1 MAEPRRSRRTGGE
14 AEGARW
20 PVVALVW
27 LVLVVSLASLSSLF
41 LGAGWWFA
49 GAGVSA
55 VVLGA
60 SGLVRSLRGSP
71 WLAWLV
77 GLLAGT
83 ATATAVVSGGTA
95 VLGVVPTAATLQR
108 VRDLSDQAALTISD
122 GTAPVPVDDG
132 VLATVVGAVLVVSLL
147 VDLLASVG
155 RLPGATGL
163 FPAVVLAVPAFVP
176 TAETRWPWVVATVLL
191 YLLLLM
197 VSSGRRPTPAG
208 AVGAVAAV
216 AVAGLVTSLVPLGGV
231 SPLTGVASGTG
242 LATGVNP
249 IIDLGDDLRR
259 GAPVSVL
266 TYRSSDEQGTYL
278 KLVDLVDF
286 SGRSWSPAD
295 VELDPDATVDVL
307 PEAPGVD
314 ADTTRRAV
322 ETQITIG
329 VLRSPYLPVP
339 VPPTEI
345 TGIDDGWSVVDESG
359 VTVRSDDESTQGLEY
374 TVRSRPVDPTEDE
387 VVATLGD
394 APADMAPYLAVDGV
408 PATVSEQAAEVT
420 ADAANPF
427 DAAVALQDWFRD
439 GDFTY
444 SEETPVDQGYDG
456 SGLDAVE
463 TFLRVRSGYC
473 VHFASAMAVMARTLG
488 IPSRVAVGFLPGEST
503 GFADDQERTVS
514 SDDLHTWP
522 ELYFQGLGW
531 VPFEPTVGLGRPQSF
546 LQETGVEPTAAPTDP
561 AEATPTPTA
570 EAPATTGPD
579 AASATPSDPARAAG
593 SSGSAAVA
601 VPGGLA
607 ALLVLLVLAL
617 VVPSGLRAGRRRRR
631 LAAEP
636 PDAAL
641 RAWQEVLDTADDL
654 RLDVPRSATPGAA
667 AEVLA
672 AHLGA
677 ASGGRRRH
685 GSEESRAALDRVVT
699 ALTTERF
706 AGRPAEA
713 DVGRDARR
721 VVDALRASSTPRRR
735 VAALVAPRS
744 LWASTGAR
752 RPRRA

>member
-1 MAEPRRSRRTGGE
+1 M
-14 AEGARW
+14 
-20 PVVALVW
+20 VALVW

-322 ETQITIG
+322 ETRVTIG

-408 PATVSEQAAEVT
+408 PATVSEQAAAVT

-579 AASATPSDPARAAG
+579 APTATPSDPARAAG
-593 SSGSAAVA
+593 SSGNAAVTA
-601 VPGGLA
+601 VPAGLA

-672 AHLGA
+672 AHLGVA
-677 ASGGRRRH
+677 PGGRRRH

-735 VAALVAPRS
+735 AAALLAPRS